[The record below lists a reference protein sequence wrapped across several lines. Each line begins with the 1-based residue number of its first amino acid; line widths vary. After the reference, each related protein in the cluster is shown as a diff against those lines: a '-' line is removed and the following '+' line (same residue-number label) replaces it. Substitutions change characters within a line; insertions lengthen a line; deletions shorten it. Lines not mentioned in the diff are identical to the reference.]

1 MAQIYVAIQDLESW
15 GALEGFMKPSILKT
29 NGRCN
34 NSSMSTQVPILKSQE
49 NHHKSKRTAFCR
61 RTTANPSRPS
71 CLKPTLSPVH
81 GNVLR
86 RSN

>member
-34 NSSMSTQVPILKSQE
+34 NSSMSTQVPVLKSQE
-49 NHHKSKRTAFCR
+49 TTTSRNAQRLPAHNSESISSILSKTH
-61 RTTANPSRPS
+61 TES
-71 CLKPTLSPVH
+71 CPWECLASL
-81 GNVLR
+81 
-86 RSN
+86 